1 MTSCIYENFYL
12 YSYQALALYQNDVCF
27 LCIDDIFCIMCL
39 HVASQFRILQ
49 YRIENVPSPKDN
61 DKLDLDA
68 NEDVSNECYA
78 IFKNCIKQHQTLIE
92 FSTTLEEIFTIIVL
106 GQVLTFSIL
115 ICFIGYQT
123 LLVSTSYM
131 KHYCCDIS
139 CTKIS

>member
-1 MTSCIYENFYL
+1 
-12 YSYQALALYQNDVCF
+12 
-27 LCIDDIFCIMCL
+27 MCL

-49 YRIENVPSPKDN
+49 YRIANVPSLKDK

-68 NEDVSNECYA
+68 NESVSNKCYA
-78 IFKNCIKQHQTLIE
+78 IFKNCIQQHQTLIE

-115 ICFIGYQT
+115 ICFIGYQA

-131 KHYCCDIS
+131 KQYCFDIS
-139 CTKIS
+139 FTEIS